1 MKNKKKNKLVLIILS
16 TLVILTIVVIILSLT
31 TKKDNQEQDVK
42 EAKKVDVI
50 DKYGYYLEEDATDYY
65 KSLYKELKDIT
76 NKDEVDYEEYAKIVA
91 KLFVTDVFTLDN
103 KVTSSDIG
111 GLQFIYPDFRE
122 DFIKINQTGLY
133 SNILSNI
140 YNDRVQEL
148 PIVNEVN
155 IDLVKETT
163 FNYNNKEYKG
173 YLVEVNIS
181 YEKDLSYP
189 TIYKLT
195 IIKEDKYLYVAKGE

>member
-31 TKKDNQEQDVK
+31 TKKDNKEQDVK
-42 EAKKVDVI
+42 EVKKVDVI

-155 IDLVKETT
+155 IDLVK
-163 FNYNNKEYKG
+163 
-173 YLVEVNIS
+173 
-181 YEKDLSYP
+181 
-189 TIYKLT
+189 
-195 IIKEDKYLYVAKGE
+195 

>member
-31 TKKDNQEQDVK
+31 TKKDNKEQDVK
-42 EAKKVDVI
+42 EVKKVDVI

-148 PIVNEVN
+148 PIVNKVN

-189 TIYKLT
+189 TTYKLT
-195 IIKEDKYLYVAKGE
+195 IIKEDKYLYVATGE

>member
-1 MKNKKKNKLVLIILS
+1 MKNKKKNKLVLLILS
-16 TLVILTIVVIILSLT
+16 TLIILIIVVIILSVA
-31 TKKDNQEQDVK
+31 TKKDNKEPDVK
-42 EAKKVDVI
+42 EVKKVDII
-50 DKYGYYLEEDATDYY
+50 DNYGYYLEEDATDYY
-65 KSLYKELKDIT
+65 KSLYKELKNIT
-76 NKDEVDYEEYAKIVA
+76 NKDEVNYEEYAKIVA

-103 KVTSSDIG
+103 KVTSSDVG

-133 SNILSNI
+133 SNVLSNI

-173 YLVEVNIS
+173 YLVELNIS

-189 TIYKLT
+189 TTYKLT

>member
-42 EAKKVDVI
+42 EVKKVDII

-163 FNYNNKEYKG
+163 FNYNNKEYKC
-173 YLVEVNIS
+173 YLVEVNIY

-189 TIYKLT
+189 TTYKLT

>member
-1 MKNKKKNKLVLIILS
+1 MKNKKKNKLVLLILS
-16 TLVILTIVVIILSLT
+16 TLIILIIVVIILSVA
-31 TKKDNQEQDVK
+31 TKKDNKEPDVK
-42 EAKKVDVI
+42 EVKKVDII
-50 DKYGYYLEEDATDYY
+50 DNYGYYLEEDATDYY

-133 SNILSNI
+133 SNVLSNI

-173 YLVEVNIS
+173 YLVELNIS

-189 TIYKLT
+189 TTYKLT

>member
-1 MKNKKKNKLVLIILS
+1 MKNKKKNKLVLLILS
-16 TLVILTIVVIILSLT
+16 TLVILTIVVIILSVA
-31 TKKDNQEQDVK
+31 TKKDNKEPDVK
-42 EAKKVDVI
+42 EVKKVDII
-50 DKYGYYLEEDATDYY
+50 DNYGYYLEEDATDYY
-65 KSLYKELKDIT
+65 KSLYKELKNIT
-76 NKDEVDYEEYAKIVA
+76 NKDEVNYEEYAKIVA

-103 KVTSSDIG
+103 KVTSSDVG

-173 YLVEVNIS
+173 YLVELNIS

-189 TIYKLT
+189 TTYKLT

>member
-42 EAKKVDVI
+42 EVKKVDII

-76 NKDEVDYEEYAKIVA
+76 NKDEVNYEEYAKIVA

-148 PIVNEVN
+148 PIVKEVN

-173 YLVEVNIS
+173 YLVELSIS

-189 TIYKLT
+189 KTYKLT

>member
-1 MKNKKKNKLVLIILS
+1 MIISRNDEEKRSRIWRVTTLVSSVLIVLIAVYLLTKLFTTNPLEGDWEDEDGSFVMTIESNGTMSVNILEPEE
-16 TLVILTIVVIILSLT
+16 V
-31 TKKDNQEQDVK
+31 
-42 EAKKVDVI
+42 KKVDVI

-122 DFIKINQTGLY
+122 DFIKI
-133 SNILSNI
+133 
-140 YNDRVQEL
+140 
-148 PIVNEVN
+148 
-155 IDLVKETT
+155 K
-163 FNYNNKEYKG
+163 
-173 YLVEVNIS
+173 
-181 YEKDLSYP
+181 
-189 TIYKLT
+189 
-195 IIKEDKYLYVAKGE
+195 

>member
-1 MKNKKKNKLVLIILS
+1 MKNKKKNKLVLLILS
-16 TLVILTIVVIILSLT
+16 TLVILTIVVIILSVT
-31 TKKDNQEQDVK
+31 TKKDNKEPDVK
-42 EAKKVDVI
+42 EVKKVDII
-50 DKYGYYLEEDATDYY
+50 DNYGYYLEEDATDYY
-65 KSLYKELKDIT
+65 KSLYKELKNIT
-76 NKDEVDYEEYAKIVA
+76 NKDEVNYEEYAKIVA

-103 KVTSSDIG
+103 KVTSSDVG

-133 SNILSNI
+133 SNVLSNI

-173 YLVEVNIS
+173 YLVELNIS

-189 TIYKLT
+189 TTYKLT

>member
-42 EAKKVDVI
+42 EVKKVDVI

-173 YLVEVNIS
+173 YLVEVSIS

-189 TIYKLT
+189 TTYKLT

>member
-1 MKNKKKNKLVLIILS
+1 MKNKKKNKLVLLILS
-16 TLVILTIVVIILSLT
+16 TLIILTIVVIILSVA
-31 TKKDNQEQDVK
+31 TKKDNKEPDVK
-42 EAKKVDVI
+42 EVKKVDII
-50 DKYGYYLEEDATDYY
+50 DNYGYYLEEDATEYY
-65 KSLYKELKDIT
+65 KSLYKELKNIT
-76 NKDEVDYEEYAKIVA
+76 NKDEVNYEEYAKIVA

-133 SNILSNI
+133 SNVLSNI

-155 IDLVKETT
+155 IDLITETT

-173 YLVEVNIS
+173 YLVELNIS

-189 TIYKLT
+189 TTYKLT

>member
-1 MKNKKKNKLVLIILS
+1 MKNKKKNKLVLLILS
-16 TLVILTIVVIILSLT
+16 TLIILIIVVIILSVA
-31 TKKDNQEQDVK
+31 TKKDNKEPDVK
-42 EAKKVDVI
+42 EVKKVDII
-50 DKYGYYLEEDATDYY
+50 DNYGYYLEEDATDYY
-65 KSLYKELKDIT
+65 KSLYKELKNIT
-76 NKDEVDYEEYAKIVA
+76 NKDEVNYEEYAKIVA

-133 SNILSNI
+133 SNVLSNI

-173 YLVEVNIS
+173 YLVELNIS

-189 TIYKLT
+189 TTYKLT

>member
-1 MKNKKKNKLVLIILS
+1 MKNKKKNKLVLLILS
-16 TLVILTIVVIILSLT
+16 TLVILTIVVIILSVA
-31 TKKDNQEQDVK
+31 TKKDNKEPDVK
-42 EAKKVDVI
+42 EVKKVDII
-50 DKYGYYLEEDATDYY
+50 DNYGYYLEEDATDYY
-65 KSLYKELKDIT
+65 KSLYKELKNIT
-76 NKDEVDYEEYAKIVA
+76 NKDEVNYEEYAKIVA

-103 KVTSSDIG
+103 KVTSSDVG

-133 SNILSNI
+133 SNVLSNI

-173 YLVEVNIS
+173 YLVELNIS

-189 TIYKLT
+189 TTYKLT

>member
-133 SNILSNI
+133 SNVLSNI

-189 TIYKLT
+189 TTYKLT

>member
-16 TLVILTIVVIILSLT
+16 TLVILTNVVIKLSLT
-31 TKKDNQEQDVK
+31 TKKDNKEQDVK
-42 EAKKVDVI
+42 EVKKVDVI

-133 SNILSNI
+133 SNVLSNI
-140 YNDRVQEL
+140 YNDRVQDL

-189 TIYKLT
+189 TTYKLT
-195 IIKEDKYLYVAKGE
+195 IIKEDKYLYVATGE

>member
-42 EAKKVDVI
+42 EVKKVDII

-163 FNYNNKEYKG
+163 FNYNNEEYKG
-173 YLVEVNIS
+173 YLVELSIS

-189 TIYKLT
+189 TTYKLT

>member
-42 EAKKVDVI
+42 EVKKVDVI

-148 PIVNEVN
+148 PIVNKVN

-189 TIYKLT
+189 TTYKLT
-195 IIKEDKYLYVAKGE
+195 IIKEDKYLYVATGE

>member
-1 MKNKKKNKLVLIILS
+1 MKNKKKNKLVLLILS
-16 TLVILTIVVIILSLT
+16 TLIILTIVVIILSVA
-31 TKKDNQEQDVK
+31 TKKDNKELDVK
-42 EAKKVDVI
+42 EVKKVDII
-50 DKYGYYLEEDATDYY
+50 DNYGYYLEEDATDYY

-76 NKDEVDYEEYAKIVA
+76 NKDEVNYEEYAKIVA

-133 SNILSNI
+133 SNVLSNI

-155 IDLVKETT
+155 IDLITETT

-173 YLVEVNIS
+173 YLVELNIS

-189 TIYKLT
+189 TTYKLT

>member
-31 TKKDNQEQDVK
+31 TKKDNQEQDAK

-173 YLVEVNIS
+173 YLVEVSIS

-189 TIYKLT
+189 TTYKLT

>member
-42 EAKKVDVI
+42 EVKKVDVI

-148 PIVNEVN
+148 PIVNKVN

-189 TIYKLT
+189 TTYKLT

>member
-1 MKNKKKNKLVLIILS
+1 MKNKKKNKLVLLILS
-16 TLVILTIVVIILSLT
+16 TLVILTIVVIILSVA
-31 TKKDNQEQDVK
+31 TKKDNKEPDVK
-42 EAKKVDVI
+42 EVKKVDII
-50 DKYGYYLEEDATDYY
+50 DNYGYYLEEDATDYY

-76 NKDEVDYEEYAKIVA
+76 NKDEVNYEEYAKIVA

-103 KVTSSDIG
+103 KVTSSDVG

-133 SNILSNI
+133 SNVLSNI

-173 YLVEVNIS
+173 YLVELNIS

-189 TIYKLT
+189 TTYKLT

>member
-1 MKNKKKNKLVLIILS
+1 MKNKKKNKLVLLILS
-16 TLVILTIVVIILSLT
+16 TLVILTIVVIILSVA
-31 TKKDNQEQDVK
+31 TKKDNKEPDVK
-42 EAKKVDVI
+42 EVKKVDII
-50 DKYGYYLEEDATDYY
+50 DNYGYYLEEDATDYY

-103 KVTSSDIG
+103 KVTSSDVG

-133 SNILSNI
+133 SNVLSNI

-173 YLVEVNIS
+173 YLVELNIS

-189 TIYKLT
+189 TTYKLT

>member
-42 EAKKVDVI
+42 EVKKVDII

-173 YLVEVNIS
+173 YLVEVSIS

-189 TIYKLT
+189 TTYKLT

>member
-1 MKNKKKNKLVLIILS
+1 MKNKKKNKLVLLILS

-31 TKKDNQEQDVK
+31 TKKDNKEPDVK
-42 EAKKVDVI
+42 EVKKVDVI

-76 NKDEVDYEEYAKIVA
+76 NKDEVNYEEYAKIVA

-133 SNILSNI
+133 SNVLSNI

-155 IDLVKETT
+155 IDLIKETI

-173 YLVEVNIS
+173 YLVEVSIS

-189 TIYKLT
+189 TTYKLT

>member
-16 TLVILTIVVIILSLT
+16 TLVILTILVIILSLT
-31 TKKDNQEQDVK
+31 TKKDNQEQDIK

-91 KLFVTDVFTLDN
+91 KLFVTDVFNLDN

-181 YEKDLSYP
+181 YEKDLSYQ
-189 TIYKLT
+189 TTYKLT